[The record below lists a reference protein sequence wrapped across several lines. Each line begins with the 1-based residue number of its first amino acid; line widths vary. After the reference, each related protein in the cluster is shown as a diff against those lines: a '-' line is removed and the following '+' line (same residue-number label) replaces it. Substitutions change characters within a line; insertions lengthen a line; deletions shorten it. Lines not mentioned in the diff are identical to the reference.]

1 VRDALKLIEP
11 VPEARSYCGHE
22 VEVAKANIGFELYQ
36 LYCGARLKST
46 TTKRAARS
54 ASAALKRAINI
65 LRKLEFL
72 VPMEGQP
79 RLFKYEGFPRDK
91 VPKCVESLDQAARLP
106 YGKIIQEKAETKRL
120 AAIEAH
126 HLLLE
131 FGTGRRIVAA
141 KGSRY
146 ERLTALLSGD
156 TKADLSSVCRAHL
169 RKVKSGDLGLEK

>member
-1 VRDALKLIEP
+1 
-11 VPEARSYCGHE
+11 
-22 VEVAKANIGFELYQ
+22 
-36 LYCGARLKST
+36 
-46 TTKRAARS
+46 
-54 ASAALKRAINI
+54 
-65 LRKLEFL
+65 
-72 VPMEGQP
+72 MEGQP

-91 VPKCVESLDQAARLP
+91 VLKCVESLDQATRVP
-106 YGKIIQEKAETKRL
+106 YGKIIQYKAERKRL

-131 FGTGRRIVAA
+131 FGTGRRIMAA

-169 RKVKSGDLGLEK
+169 RKVKSGDLGI